1 MFEEGLLIK
10 NLIQQRY
17 YFNENFTYQDT
28 VFAIH
33 YITHINRDHIELWS
47 K

>member
-33 YITHINRDHIELWS
+33 YTSGPYQIGVL
-47 K
+47 